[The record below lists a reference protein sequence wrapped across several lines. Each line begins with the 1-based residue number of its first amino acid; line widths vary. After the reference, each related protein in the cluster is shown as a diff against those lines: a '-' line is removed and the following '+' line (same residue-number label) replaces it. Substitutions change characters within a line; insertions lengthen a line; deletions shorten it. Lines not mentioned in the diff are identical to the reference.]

1 MRMNNLILALDCSL
15 RWTNVAVLGDGD
27 GLASEQLDIARRQAA
42 ELPLIVERVLEKAGR
57 RLADIG
63 LIAFTNG
70 PGYFTGIC
78 VGASYAAA
86 LAYGLGVKVVPV
98 SALSMLAFSHVRRSQ
113 PVLAVVYAGRGCV
126 YAASFGC
133 GDDLP
138 EGEYRGET
146 LEAWLNVH
154 DKIIAVSDE
163 PQRACDAT
171 SLKYPVLQV
180 LPDAS
185 VVAQIA
191 WRERESAV
199 SPMNL
204 RIAYHRLPQGC
215 EKITT

>member
-1 MRMNNLILALDCSL
+1 MSNLILALDCSL
-15 RWTNVAVLGDGD
+15 RWTNVAVFGDGD
-27 GLASEQLDIARRQAA
+27 RLASEQLDIARRQAA
-42 ELPLIVERVLEKAGR
+42 ELPLIVERILEKTGR

-70 PGYFTGIC
+70 PGYFTGIR

-98 SALSMLAFSHVRRSQ
+98 STLSMLAFSKIQQSQ
-113 PVLAVVYAGRGCV
+113 AALAVVYAGRGCV

-133 GDDLP
+133 GDDLA

-154 DKIIAVSDE
+154 GSVIAVSDD

-171 SLKYPVLQV
+171 SLKYPVQQV

-191 WRERESAV
+191 WRDRETAI
-199 SPMNL
+199 SPMKL

-215 EKITT
+215 EKIAI